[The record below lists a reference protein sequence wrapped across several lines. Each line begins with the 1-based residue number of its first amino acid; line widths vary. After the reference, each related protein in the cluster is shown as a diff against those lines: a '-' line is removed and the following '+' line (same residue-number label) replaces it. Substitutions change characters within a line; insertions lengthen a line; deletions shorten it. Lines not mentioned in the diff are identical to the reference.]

1 MKRYQFKIKG
11 YGYYIDAEQN
21 FDEHDL
27 CVIEKI
33 LHYFPHA
40 SKSRESIE
48 KFLEFSL
55 KDIPNYL
62 LPIVANAFDSYGNTM
77 LGIACEYGYS
87 VEAVQKLIDMGA
99 NLNAPDHNMSKLPL
113 HWAINNKM
121 SFMDMESYD
130 AVKVVECLLKNG
142 AKTDITCYQNSTPL
156 EYAKSRGFIAAASII
171 ETYAFKS
178 QSKTITSLSITGIF
192 YQKSAKQL
200 VEPKEANVNT
210 LAIK

>member
-1 MKRYQFKIKG
+1 
-11 YGYYIDAEQN
+11 
-21 FDEHDL
+21 
-27 CVIEKI
+27 
-33 LHYFPHA
+33 
-40 SKSRESIE
+40 
-48 KFLEFSL
+48 
-55 KDIPNYL
+55 
-62 LPIVANAFDSYGNTM
+62 
-77 LGIACEYGYS
+77 
-87 VEAVQKLIDMGA
+87 
-99 NLNAPDHNMSKLPL
+99 MSKLPL

-156 EYAKSRGFIAAASII
+156 EYAKSRGFIAAASLI

-200 VEPKEANVNT
+200 IEPKEANVNT
-210 LAIK
+210 LPIK